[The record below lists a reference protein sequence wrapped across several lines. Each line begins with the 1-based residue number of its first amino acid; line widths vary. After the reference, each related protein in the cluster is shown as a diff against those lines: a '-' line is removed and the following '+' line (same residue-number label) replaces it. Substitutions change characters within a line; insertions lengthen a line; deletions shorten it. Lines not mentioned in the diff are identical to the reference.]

1 MAAWVCSIN
10 CPSEAF
16 KFSLYSDEHVKEDGV
31 SSSVN
36 FTASVED
43 IAGIDEHKIVGQLAL
58 SGYKKLEVAL
68 VDFCMPNNLET
79 FQSIDLA
86 TNRSTVFLE
95 MMMEYTLNGSKGSH
109 TNHITYLIPSGV
121 FLRLLNTLMRL

>member
-1 MAAWVCSIN
+1 MAGWVCSLN
-10 CPSEAF
+10 RPSEAF

-43 IAGIDEHKIVGQLAL
+43 IAGIDEHKIGGLLAL
-58 SGYKKLEVAL
+58 GGYKKWKVAL
-68 VDFCMPNNLET
+68 VDFCIPNNLET

-86 TNRSTVFLE
+86 TNRSMAFLE
-95 MMMEYTLNGSKGSH
+95 MKMEYTLSGSKGSH
-109 TNHITYLIPSGV
+109 TFKPHYLPHSKWSI
-121 FLRLLNTLMRL
+121 RLLNTMRL